1 MKLNDSTKEELKE
14 RLPEYAAAMLTQSR
28 GKSQYNCPFC
38 GSGTGKKATGAFTIY
53 PDSNKF
59 ICFSCGRTGDIFDLI
74 QQVEGINKRDVF
86 KYAADKYR
94 ISIDRDTANKK
105 NKTDNGN
112 KTKPEKKET
121 EEHDYTDFYKEA
133 NKHLAETDYHR
144 GITLETLNRFNVGY
158 VPDWQ
163 PPGMQN
169 APKTPR
175 LIIPRSRTSYLAR
188 DTRATKDIPEYQRQ
202 YTKQNSPGKIS
213 LFNIEALRT
222 STKPLYIVEGEFDAM
237 SIVDIGGEALAT
249 CSTSNISSFLKELKG
264 VMSEYAGV
272 MSLIIAFDEDEAGQK
287 ATDKLVKGLQE
298 LHKEYCIYRPY
309 SGYKDANEAL
319 NADREEFKKAV
330 LYGMENINKL
340 IQAEAVPDPEQRN
353 TPEPPEPETDQDL
366 QEVLKAAES
375 NVLDRKVVEYASS
388 CNYIEELNF
397 LYADLLLFAKAQ
409 NSLKEFKELWKEIRK
424 TVARREGQIKAKERN
439 LNKDYNY
446 DKTGNC
452 TIENVEFYLKQ
463 NNIQL
468 KYNVILHKMEIK
480 GFNGENQDQIVE
492 NAPAIIES
500 VMQQSLEYCT
510 QSRIA
515 SYMNVLAA
523 RNSYN
528 PILEKLRSTQWD
540 GKQRLNKLFEML
552 GIMDNSDE
560 NHYNQIFIKKWLM
573 QCVCGLHNTVK
584 KPFSL
589 DIVLVFKGKQG
600 IGKTRL
606 LEALTMNSL
615 YFGDGVV
622 LDVRNKDDVQQ
633 STSKWI
639 CELGEISST
648 FKKDMDS
655 LKAFISKSID
665 EYRVPYGKTSVQ
677 YPRITSFCGTVN
689 DDEFL
694 IDRTG
699 NRRFAVVPLQDD
711 LYIDYDN
718 IKNFNFLQLWA
729 EIYSEVETMVK
740 NGKTYAEI
748 FRFNRSEVTE
758 LEKRNGVF
766 IKPMPGQRE
775 VEDILTMADDPHG
788 YYSIKWE
795 YMTVSEFVDHWNSY
809 LKKYTPQQIGRALN
823 GLGIATERNTINGI
837 DGRRKKLPIRTFTKR
852 NDD

>member
-1 MKLNDSTKEELKE
+1 
-14 RLPEYAAAMLTQSR
+14 
-28 GKSQYNCPFC
+28 
-38 GSGTGKKATGAFTIY
+38 
-53 PDSNKF
+53 
-59 ICFSCGRTGDIFDLI
+59 
-74 QQVEGINKRDVF
+74 
-86 KYAADKYR
+86 
-94 ISIDRDTANKK
+94 
-105 NKTDNGN
+105 
-112 KTKPEKKET
+112 
-121 EEHDYTDFYKEA
+121 
-133 NKHLAETDYHR
+133 
-144 GITLETLNRFNVGY
+144 
-158 VPDWQ
+158 
-163 PPGMQN
+163 
-169 APKTPR
+169 
-175 LIIPRSRTSYLAR
+175 
-188 DTRATKDIPEYQRQ
+188 
-202 YTKQNSPGKIS
+202 
-213 LFNIEALRT
+213 
-222 STKPLYIVEGEFDAM
+222 
-237 SIVDIGGEALAT
+237 
-249 CSTSNISSFLKELKG
+249 
-264 VMSEYAGV
+264 
-272 MSLIIAFDEDEAGQK
+272 
-287 ATDKLVKGLQE
+287 
-298 LHKEYCIYRPY
+298 
-309 SGYKDANEAL
+309 
-319 NADREEFKKAV
+319 
-330 LYGMENINKL
+330 
-340 IQAEAVPDPEQRN
+340 
-353 TPEPPEPETDQDL
+353 
-366 QEVLKAAES
+366 
-375 NVLDRKVVEYASS
+375 
-388 CNYIEELNF
+388 
-397 LYADLLLFAKAQ
+397 
-409 NSLKEFKELWKEIRK
+409 
-424 TVARREGQIKAKERN
+424 
-439 LNKDYNY
+439 
-446 DKTGNC
+446 
-452 TIENVEFYLKQ
+452 
-463 NNIQL
+463 
-468 KYNVILHKMEIK
+468 
-480 GFNGENQDQIVE
+480 
-492 NAPAIIES
+492 
-500 VMQQSLEYCT
+500 
-510 QSRIA
+510 
-515 SYMNVLAA
+515 
-523 RNSYN
+523 
-528 PILEKLRSTQWD
+528 
-540 GKQRLNKLFEML
+540 
-552 GIMDNSDE
+552 
-560 NHYNQIFIKKWLM
+560 
-573 QCVCGLHNTVK
+573 LHNTVK

-837 DGRRKKLPIRTFTKR
+837 DGRRKKLPIRTVTKR